1 MIEKNNNKIKGFFI
15 EIPWSFEIL
24 FIPKITLS
32 QNGIDLIL
40 KSDLTALIC
49 FSDAEFSLII
59 YMMHIM
65 SVKYFFG
72 GWMDD
77 WNLPF

>member
-1 MIEKNNNKIKGFFI
+1 MIYYLIFI
-15 EIPWSFEIL
+15 YYIL
-24 FIPKITLS
+24 WL
-32 QNGIDLIL
+32 QNSNLIL

-72 GWMDD
+72 GGMDD

>member
-1 MIEKNNNKIKGFFI
+1 VIEKNNNKIKGFFI

-40 KSDLTALIC
+40 KSDSFVIDWN
-49 FSDAEFSLII
+49 FSDSKKLPEFSKDFFICKKVSYL
-59 YMMHIM
+59 
-65 SVKYFFG
+65 YFS
-72 GWMDD
+72 
-77 WNLPF
+77 